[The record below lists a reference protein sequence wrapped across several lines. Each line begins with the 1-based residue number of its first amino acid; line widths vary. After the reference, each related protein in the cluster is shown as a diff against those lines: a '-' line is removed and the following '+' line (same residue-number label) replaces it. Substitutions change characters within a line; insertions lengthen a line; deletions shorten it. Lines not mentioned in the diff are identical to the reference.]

1 MKSTYKTNCILPKHK
16 EKGGKASQMR
26 DSSAMINGGKWW
38 GFGGREK
45 FSTQNSIFSKLPFE
59 ELKIK
64 HFKIK
69 TKRIYDLQI

>member
-1 MKSTYKTNCILPKHK
+1 
-16 EKGGKASQMR
+16 
-26 DSSAMINGGKWW
+26 MINGGKWW